1 MSNAFDSAWGV
12 LKADEVGNAFDS
24 AYFSAERRKRR
35 FNERHNNETYDS
47 SDLRAA
53 EAAQRL
59 HQMRVRRKA
68 RIERKR
74 KRLERMIRNES
85 NPSLRRLLQKRLDQH
100 NVMAGAVLENINV
113 DSAGNEVDGPI
124 STSPDVTSRE
134 KRNAEE
140 DVRSINDKALGA
152 LSESARKKVKIRPTG
167 PETRKLMEKRVER
180 LPTPDR
186 VRVQQRLLQRDREGK
201 APPPKFGANDRFP
214 ADNVKEQLGEPQR
227 ERLEWTKP
235 GMLARIKNLAGF
247 NLDTEYGERLDQAKQ
262 RSMRLQGDEPTSTPG
277 IDESN
282 FDTELH
288 INEIGAI
295 LNELNRRAAKRGKEF
310 VPDKETQA
318 YLDHIASVDPRERR
332 DGESYYDAI
341 SRLSGAGSRD
351 GDTGAGAGYYRYAAT
366 FKDDPENVYKVP
378 QTYGKGSRVPGS
390 DIMDNAIAMALERM
404 GYPFVA
410 ERPVKGTGRSDA
422 MLVRQPRAFGV
433 SDFPEQLRQEMGAIN
448 QDDDYRSGGTP
459 TQETMLTHGPYGSA
473 NEIRNIIRGI
483 LEEEDEND
491 PKVAAKLRGLRALL
505 PKVDMDSDESVRVGE
520 EKLQNERMKEIIGRI
535 TERSS
540 GNANEDR
547 MSRGKVVGGTERF
560 QNLAQ
565 MMNAGDLHSG
575 NLGIRDGKLQV
586 IDPMFQGETISPTEV
601 LPHHP
606 QHFLDLEPRRR
617 KKLNWVGDTSE
628 ASSTAMGRAGLSG
641 LLSMLYGS
649 HGEQMMEAASAL
661 ADKDKGKRIGHLDT
675 YNDDRKGPMND
686 RNFEAMMNLMRSP
699 ALRYRQALESILPY
713 YEESV
718 RDELPGFAESLP
730 DRDFYQPW
738 FDTLLEALEEK
749 QKEKEMLE
757 NKDLSNMP
765 GDTPEARRR
774 ILRQHESDLEENE
787 RQIRGISRQMR
798 DIGGNVD
805 KAIAYKRFMQL
816 LADIKEDP
824 EQSRL
829 FEFAN
834 PTSAKFGEA
843 IREAAT
849 RPKLSMESVLDQID
863 HEPLPR
869 RAGESG
875 EPATVVGADRL
886 KRLYDEAIEGL
897 KAYRGEKVD
906 DFEHWS
912 WNNEDPLP
920 PLSERAPDAYEE
932 QAEPRVAE
940 KMLIIYN
947 LLENQYGRNVADNW
961 MSKYGSGSFIETLGA
976 EGFKPHVL
984 PTDETEEYEAGRWN
998 EGSGAVQDYG
1008 GVLESHPAWQVA
1020 DEFLR
1025 DKAKREKETPDL
1037 DDIRIAQEQIGEK
1050 ALEDM
1055 MANVDDL
1062 PPEWREKFK
1071 QMGYIPDR
1079 AQDIARDQL
1088 RDASVNA
1095 ETLALQEFF
1104 KRYSQAAAQE
1114 ALDSWKA
1121 GGELQFDNTGRMI
1134 DSPQAVEQ
1142 AQMFDVPAYYAQDL
1156 RNINW
1161 PAGMVGVA

>member
-12 LKADEVGNAFDS
+12 LKADDDS
-24 AYFSAERRKRR
+24 EDRRRARRGERRRR
-35 FNERHNNETYDS
+35 
-47 SDLRAA
+47 
-53 EAAQRL
+53 
-59 HQMRVRRKA
+59 V
-68 RIERKR
+68 
-74 KRLERMIRNES
+74 LERMVRNES
-85 NPSLRRLLQKRLDQH
+85 DPSIREMFQWRLDKH
-100 NVMAGAVLENINV
+100 NEMAQGEAIKDINV

-124 STSPDVTSRE
+124 STAPDVDARLRLKGKPGWEYVDGKWVE
-134 KRNAEE
+134 KEPE
-140 DVRSINDKALGA
+140 MSINDKALGA
-152 LSESARKKVKIRPTG
+152 LSESARKKVDIRPTG
-167 PETRKLMEKRVER
+167 PETRKLMNKRIER
-180 LPTPDR
+180 LPTDER

-201 APPPKFGANDRFP
+201 APPPRLGANDRFP
-214 ADNVKEQLGEPQR
+214 ADNVKEELGEPQR

-262 RSMRLQGDEPTSTPG
+262 RVHRNREDGPYESTLG
-277 IDESN
+277 IGEDN
-282 FDTELH
+282 FDTERH

-295 LNELNRRAAKRGKEF
+295 LAELNRRAAKKGKEF
-310 VPDKETQA
+310 VPNKETQA

-341 SRLSGAGSRD
+341 SRLSGAGDRE

-378 QTYGKGSRVPGS
+378 QSYGKGSRVAGS

-410 ERPVKGTGRSDA
+410 ERPVKGKSRRDA

-433 SDFPEQLRQEMGAIN
+433 SDFPEQLRQEMGGLN
-448 QDDDYRSGGTP
+448 QDDDFRQGGTP
-459 TQETMLTHGPYGSA
+459 TIESMLSGGPVSAA
-473 NEIRNIIRGI
+473 NEIRYKIKEI
-483 LEEEDEND
+483 EEGAGENGGLSTEDVQ
-491 PKVAAKLRGLRALL
+491 KIRGLRALL
-505 PKVDMDSDESVRVGE
+505 PKVDMDSEESVRVGE
-520 EKLQNERMKEIIGRI
+520 ETLQNKRIRDIIGHL
-535 TERSS
+535 TQRSS

-547 MSRGKVVGGTERF
+547 MSTEKVAGGADRA
-560 QNLAQ
+560 QNIAQ
-565 MMNAGDLHSG
+565 MMDAKDLHSG

-586 IDPMFQGETISPTEV
+586 IDPMFQGES
-601 LPHHP
+601 P
-606 QHFLDLEPRRR
+606 QHFLDLPAKRR
-617 KKLNWVGDTSE
+617 KKLNWLGDTSE
-628 ASSTAMGRAGLSG
+628 ASPTAMGPAGLSG
-641 LLSMLYGS
+641 LLGMLYGS

-661 ADKDKGKRIGHLDT
+661 ADKDRGKRIGHLDT
-675 YNDDRKGPMND
+675 YNDERKGPMND
-686 RNFEAMMNLMRSP
+686 RNFEAMMHLLRSP

-718 RDELPGFAESLP
+718 RDELPGFAEGLP

-738 FDTLLEALEEK
+738 FDTLLEALEQK
-749 QKEKEMLE
+749 QKEKEILDSE
-757 NKDLSNMP
+757 DLSQYD
-765 GDTPEARRR
+765 GETPEARRKA
-774 ILRQHESDLEENE
+774 LRQREQDIEENE
-787 RQIRGISRQMR
+787 RQIRGISRQMSE
-798 DIGGNVD
+798 IGGNVD
-805 KAIAYKRFMQL
+805 KAVAYKRFMQL
-816 LADIKEDP
+816 LADIKDDP

-869 RAGESG
+869 RASGESG
-875 EPATVVGADRL
+875 APATVVGANKL
-886 KRLYDEAIEGL
+886 KRLYDEAIAGL
-897 KAYRGEKVD
+897 KAYRGGMAD

-940 KMLIIYN
+940 KMLLIYN

-961 MSKYGSGSFIETLGA
+961 MSKYGSGSFIETLGS

-984 PTDETEEYEAGRWN
+984 PKDETEEYDEKRWN
-998 EGSGAVQDYG
+998 EGTGAAQDYG

-1020 DEFLR
+1020 DEFLH
-1025 DKAKREKETPDL
+1025 DKAKQEQELPDF
-1037 DDIRIAQEQIGEK
+1037 DDIREAQKQIGEK

-1055 MANVDDL
+1055 MANVEDL

-1079 AQDIARDQL
+1079 AEDIARDQV

-1095 ETLALQEFF
+1095 ETLALQDFF
-1104 KRYSQAAAQE
+1104 RQYGREAAQD

-1121 GGELQFDNTGRMI
+1121 GGELQFDTTGRMI

-1142 AQMFDVPAYYAQDL
+1142 AQMFDVPAYFAQDF